1 MHKFIKKVSLFFL
14 FFTLINVAYL
24 IIIKKVDWNFSKR
37 IEALNLGTPKYDVL
51 VLGNSLAMD
60 GIDANYLTKNGFLTY
75 NTALG
80 GSSLATNLI
89 QLQDYLAMYE
99 YKPKIIILGLG
110 SYLSSFKSTG
120 NINPIV
126 DFTKTNKKKYEFK
139 DIPLI
144 KFKWLF
150 KENLKK
156 IFSKPH
162 RDAKLVNGQLRFSKI
177 VPDNTNI
184 AKENEF
190 PLDKYISSKVLKSI
204 IQVCNANKIKLVIL
218 EMPGFKK
225 TRHEIQH
232 PCYIIDKEFNN
243 GFLYDFNY
251 NGLGE
256 SFNDKE
262 DWIGKSHLNEKGA
275 RKFTKYILDVLE
287 QISTNVQ
294 QCT

>member
-1 MHKFIKKVSLFFL
+1 MQKFIKKVSLFFL

-37 IEALNLGTPKYDVL
+37 IEALNLNTPKYEVL

-60 GIDANYLTKNGFLTY
+60 GIDANYLTKKGFLTY

-80 GSSLATNLI
+80 GSSLETNLI

-110 SYLSSFKSTG
+110 SYLNNFESTG
-120 NINPIV
+120 NVNPIV
-126 DFTKTNKKKYEFK
+126 DFTKTNENNYELE

-150 KENLKK
+150 KDNLKK

-162 RDAKLVNGQLRFSKI
+162 RDAILVNGQLRFSKT
-177 VPDNTNI
+177 VPDNTNVV
-184 AKENEF
+184 KENKF
-190 PLDKYISSKVLKSI
+190 PINDYISSNVLNSI
-204 IQVCNANKIKLVIL
+204 IDVCNSNKIKLVIL

-232 PCYIIDKEFNN
+232 PCFIIDKEFNN

-251 NGLGE
+251 NGFGE
-256 SFNDKE
+256 SFNDNE
-262 DWIGKSHLNEKGA
+262 DWIGNSHLNEKGA
-275 RKFTKYILDVLE
+275 RKFTNNILDVLE
-287 QISTNVQ
+287 QISTNAQ
-294 QCT
+294 HCI